1 MYQTSNEYKV
11 AIKRSVIQ
19 YNIRGTVNDIPITK
33 DDILKNSLYINNKC
47 SSKNRVEIGSVY
59 VGELNVVLLMDLDPY
74 SLRGKEISFDCGV
87 KIGNDYEWIPKGKFI
102 IDDATKTAS
111 GISIKAYDNMSKTD
125 IEFTEQIQ
133 GTAFEIAQFAC
144 QKCGLVLANDNFDE
158 FTSIG
163 SEVLILYPD
172 NDIETIRDL
181 LYWLAQAMVAFVTAN
196 YDGEIEFKPYTMNVV
211 DTIDASH
218 RFQGVQFAD
227 YVTYYSSV
235 TLENAE
241 DGTGVYAEISP
252 LGGLH
257 YDLGANPLLQYTDL
271 EETAFSIC
279 LKLSEFQYVP
289 FSISVVADPSYEL
302 GDVLSMPGGLGDA
315 NKKFCITQFTWK
327 YNCEMSISG
336 AGKNPKVKDVKS
348 KTDKEL
354 ARISRTKSEKDI
366 IQYYSFTNTSD
377 ITILD
382 TEIKTI
388 VDIRYTALKKTMAIF
403 LAEVLA
409 EIETKVD
416 GITYYDAEAEFL
428 YYVDGVLLDRIPK
441 ETWRDGDHIK
451 HLEYYISTQAGT
463 LHHLEIKCR
472 MTGGSAFIKMGA
484 IKACLYG
491 QNLVAS
497 DDFTGFIKINQK
509 PTLIALEEIDIHAV
523 NDSQTLTTHVP
534 HTESLSETISAFSL
548 VEMSVLGAIDTVT
561 TTLDHSSKAII
572 TETGDKL
579 LTETGDVIYTEGD

>member
-19 YNIRGTVNDIPITK
+19 YNIRGTVNGIPITK
-33 DDILKNSLYINNKC
+33 DNVLKNSLYITNKC
-47 SSKNRVEIGSVY
+47 SNKNRVEIGSVY

-87 KIGNDYEWIPKGKFI
+87 KVGNDYEWIPRGTFI

-125 IEFTEQIQ
+125 IEFDEQIQ
-133 GTAFEIAQFAC
+133 GTAYEIAQFAC

-158 FTSIG
+158 FTSVG
-163 SEVLILYPD
+163 SKVLVLYHD

-196 YDGEIEFKPYTMNVV
+196 YDGEIEFKQYTMNVV
-211 DTIDASH
+211 DTIDTSH

-241 DGTGVYAEISP
+241 DEIGVYAETSP

-271 EETAFSIC
+271 AETALSIC
-279 LKLSEFQYVP
+279 LNLSEFQYVP

-354 ARISRTKSEKDI
+354 ARISKSEKGI
-366 IQYYSFTNTSD
+366 IQYYSFTNVTD
-377 ITILD
+377 ITIAD
-382 TEIKTI
+382 GSTETI
-388 VDIRYTALKKTMAIF
+388 IDIRYSAYKKTVAIF

-409 EIETKVD
+409 DIETTVN
-416 GITYYDAEAEFL
+416 GITYYDGEAEFY
-428 YYVDGVLLDRIPK
+428 YYVDEILLDRIPK
-441 ETWRDGDHIK
+441 ETWRDGEHIK
-451 HLEYYISTQAGT
+451 HLLYYLNIEAGVN
-463 LHHLEIKCR
+463 HHLEVKCK
-472 MTGGSAFIKMGA
+472 MSGGSAFIPMGA
-484 IKACLYG
+484 IKACIYG

-497 DDFTGFIKINQK
+497 DDWDGVTRISEEAEMIEL
-509 PTLIALEEIDIHAV
+509 PTIVLGNY
-523 NDSQTLTTHVP
+523 NDTVSISWGATSEKRL
-534 HTESLSETISAFSL
+534 TES
-548 VEMSVLGAIDTVT
+548 GDTR
-561 TTLDHSSKAII
+561 I
-572 TETGDKL
+572 TENGD
-579 LTETGDVIYTEGD
+579 TRYTEGN